1 MAIIRTGNKI
11 GQSIAFVRL
20 LMAIIVALSCC
31 SSGGYVLVRK
41 EKYTKQTDA
50 IIKSVKCLPIV
61 QYDSKGKKS
70 GTKFSCTIDYTYTVN
85 EKEISDTKKKDF
97 LIEPKVGSKI
107 KLFYN
112 PEIPGDNSFSQGP
125 PKLLGVGFI
134 TVGCM
139 LVMSAYILYYLT
151 KSVKGAGTILT
162 GATAY
167 DYFRGR

>member
-1 MAIIRTGNKI
+1 MAIISTGNKI
-11 GQSIAFVRL
+11 GQTIAFVRL
-20 LMAIIVALSCC
+20 LFAMIVALSCC

-41 EKYTKQTDA
+41 EKYTKETDA
-50 IIKSVKCLPIV
+50 NIKSVKCLPIV
-61 QYDSKGKKS
+61 QNEKS

-97 LIEPKVGSKI
+97 LIEPKVGSKVKI
-107 KLFYN
+107 FYN

-134 TVGCM
+134 SVGCM

>member
-20 LMAIIVALSCC
+20 LFAIIVALSCC

-50 IIKSVKCLPIV
+50 IIKSVKCLPII
-61 QYDSKGKKS
+61 QNDKS
-70 GTKFSCTIDYTYTVN
+70 GTRYDCTIDYTYIVN
-85 EKEISDTKKKDF
+85 EKEISDSKKKEF
-97 LIEPKVGSKI
+97 LIEPKVGSKVKI
-107 KLFYN
+107 FYN

-125 PKLLGVGFI
+125 PKLLGVGFMS
-134 TVGCM
+134 VGCM

-151 KSVKGAGTILT
+151 KSVKGAGTLLT

-167 DYFRGR
+167 NYFRGR